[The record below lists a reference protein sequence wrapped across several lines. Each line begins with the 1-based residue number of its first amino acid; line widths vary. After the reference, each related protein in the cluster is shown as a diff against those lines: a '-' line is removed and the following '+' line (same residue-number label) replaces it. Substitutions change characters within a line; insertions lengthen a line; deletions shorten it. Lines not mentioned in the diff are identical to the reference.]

1 MATSRRSKPKDSNP
15 QTCLWEEPL
24 ASPSV
29 SPEDER
35 DWMIRVVTWPSNLL
49 GLLSVYGL
57 DGLCGKTSKG
67 FCQLTKDGL
76 LKRSSGRWRKSG
88 MGSPTGFL
96 TLNSMP
102 WHNGGS
108 VSSLSDILET
118 GDHLRRYCLSAKACA
133 GILRRAEKRGKKLP
147 ESLEA
152 VLMAVAATA
161 S

>member
-1 MATSRRSKPKDSNP
+1 MATSPRSKSKPSA
-15 QTCLWEEPL
+15 QTSLWAELP

-35 DWMIRVVTWPSNLL
+35 DWMTRVVTWPSNLL

-57 DGLCGKTSKG
+57 DGLSGKTSKAY
-67 FCQLTKDGL
+67 CRKLKDGPL
-76 LKRSSGRWRKSG
+76 VPYSGRWKNAG

-96 TLNSMP
+96 TLNSTD
-102 WHNGGS
+102 WHNAGS